1 MSNSSGP
8 RPDRRTAARP
18 ALPLNSLAA
27 LRLLLAVAY
36 PLLAH
41 WASVDGSGVVALLA
55 LADLA
60 VIVLLQPLARPRGWA
75 WLLLGAIGA
84 GLWTLHGSKVPA
96 LLLLAPPVAF
106 TALLS
111 WWFGRS
117 LGPGRVP
124 LISRIVSGLEG
135 CEPPALK
142 PALKHYTRRLTG
154 IWTALLAG
162 LALANA
168 VLALIAVPDG
178 VLMRLGHPP
187 VLAVSQ
193 DAWSRFAHLLNYGIV
208 GGFFLAEYVYRKR
221 RFPDRPY
228 RNFTEFMQR
237 MAALGPGFW
246 RTLFD

>member
-1 MSNSSGP
+1 MSSSTGF
-8 RPDRRTAARP
+8 RPDSRTAARP
-18 ALPLNSLAA
+18 AFLLIPLAA

-75 WLLLGAIGA
+75 WLLLAAIGA
-84 GLWTLHGSKVPA
+84 GLWALHGSKVPA
-96 LLLLAPPVAF
+96 LLLLAPPVVF

-117 LGPGRVP
+117 LRPGRVP

-142 PALKHYTRRLTG
+142 PELKHYTRRLTL
-154 IWTALLAG
+154 IWTVLLAG

-178 VLMRLGHPP
+178 VLMRLGYPP
-187 VLAVSQ
+187 VLTVSQ
-193 DAWSRFAHLLNYGIV
+193 DVWSWFANLLNYGIV

-228 RNFTEFMQR
+228 RNLPDFMRR
-237 MAALGPGFW
+237 MAGLGPQFW

>member
-1 MSNSSGP
+1 MN
-8 RPDRRTAARP
+8 
-18 ALPLNSLAA
+18 PLVT
-27 LRLLLAVAY
+27 LRLLLAIAY

-41 WASVDGSGVVALLA
+41 RASVDGSGLVALLA

-60 VIVLLQPLARPRGWA
+60 VIVLLQPLARGRGWA
-75 WLLLGAIGA
+75 WLLLAAIA
-84 GLWTLHGSKVPA
+84 VGLWALHGSKVPA
-96 LLLLAPPVAF
+96 LLLLAPPVLF

-117 LGPGRVP
+117 LQAGRVP
-124 LISRIVSGLEG
+124 LISRIVSGMEG

-142 PALKHYTRRLTG
+142 PELKHYTRRLTLA
-154 IWTALLAG
+154 WTVLLAA

-178 VLMRLGHPP
+178 VLMRLGYPP
-187 VLAVSQ
+187 LLAVPQ
-193 DAWSRFAHLLNYGIV
+193 DAWSWFANLLNYGIV
-208 GGFFLAEYVYRKR
+208 GGFFLGEYVYRKR

-228 RNFTEFMQR
+228 RNFPEFMQR

>member
-1 MSNSSGP
+1 MSSSTGR
-8 RPDRRTAARP
+8 RPDRRIAARP
-18 ALPLNSLAA
+18 AAKLSPLAA

-60 VIVLLQPLARPRGWA
+60 VIVLLQPLAMRRGWA
-75 WLLLGAIGA
+75 WLLLALVGA
-84 GLWTLHGSKVPA
+84 GLWSLHGSKVPA
-96 LLLLAPPVAF
+96 LLLLAPPVVF

-117 LGPGRVP
+117 LGAGRVP

-142 PALKHYTRRLTG
+142 PELKHYTRRLTA
-154 IWTALLAG
+154 IWTVLLAG
-162 LALANA
+162 LALTNGI
-168 VLALIAVPDG
+168 LALIAVPDG
-178 VLMRLGHPP
+178 VLMRLGYPP

-193 DAWSRFAHLLNYGIV
+193 DAWSWFANLLNYGIV
-208 GGFFLAEYVYRKR
+208 GGFFLAEYIYRKR

-228 RNFTEFMQR
+228 RNFPEFMQR

>member
-1 MSNSSGP
+1 MSP
-8 RPDRRTAARP
+8 
-18 ALPLNSLAA
+18 LAA

-60 VIVLLQPLARPRGWA
+60 VIVLLLPLAHRRGWA
-75 WLLLGAIGA
+75 WLLLALVGV
-84 GLWTLHGSKVPA
+84 GLGSLHGGKVPA
-96 LLLLAPPVAF
+96 LLLLAPPVVF

-117 LGPGRVP
+117 LRAGRVP
-124 LISRIVSGLEG
+124 LISRIVAGLER
-135 CEPPALK
+135 CEPAGLK
-142 PALKHYTRRLTG
+142 PELKHYTRRLTAV
-154 IWTALLAG
+154 WAALLAA

-178 VLMRLGHPP
+178 VLVRLGYPP

-193 DAWSRFAHLLNYGIV
+193 DAWSWFANLLNYGIV
-208 GGFFLAEYVYRKR
+208 GGFFLGEYAYRKR

-228 RNFTEFMQR
+228 RNLPDFLRR

>member
-1 MSNSSGP
+1 MSSNTGRP
-8 RPDRRTAARP
+8 PDRRIAARP
-18 ALPLNSLAA
+18 AAILSPLAA

-55 LADLA
+55 LVDLA
-60 VIVLLQPLARPRGWA
+60 MIVLLQPLARPRGWA
-75 WLLLGAIGA
+75 WLLLGAIGV
-84 GLWTLHGSKVPA
+84 GLWALHGSKIPA
-96 LLLLAPPVAF
+96 LLLLAPPVVF

-117 LGPGRVP
+117 LRARRVP

-142 PALKHYTRRLTG
+142 PELKRYTRRLTA
-154 IWTALLAG
+154 IWAALLAG

-178 VLMRLGHPP
+178 VLARLGHPP
-187 VLAVSQ
+187 LLAVSQ
-193 DAWSRFAHLLNYGIV
+193 DTWSWFANLLNYGIV

-228 RNFTEFMQR
+228 RNLPEFMQR
-237 MAALGPGFW
+237 LAALGPGFW

>member
-1 MSNSSGP
+1 MSNSIGF

-18 ALPLNSLAA
+18 ASLLSPLAA

-41 WASVDGSGVVALLA
+41 WASIDGSGVVALLA
-55 LADLA
+55 LLDLA
-60 VIVLLQPLARPRGWA
+60 VIVLLQPLARPIGWA
-75 WLLLGAIGA
+75 WLLLGATGV
-84 GLWTLHGSKVPA
+84 GLWALHGSKIPA
-96 LLLLAPPVAF
+96 LLLLAPPVVF

-117 LGPGRVP
+117 LRAGRVP

-142 PALKHYTRRLTG
+142 PELKHYTRRLT
-154 IWTALLAG
+154 LLWAMLLGG

-178 VLMRLGHPP
+178 VLMRLGYPP
-187 VLAVSQ
+187 VLTVSQ
-193 DAWSRFAHLLNYGIV
+193 DAWSWFANLLNYGIV
-208 GGFFLAEYVYRKR
+208 GGFFLAEYVCRKR
-221 RFPDRPY
+221 RFPERPY
-228 RNFTEFMQR
+228 RNFPEFLQR
-237 MAALGPGFW
+237 MARLGPGFW

>member
-1 MSNSSGP
+1 MS
-8 RPDRRTAARP
+8 
-18 ALPLNSLAA
+18 PLAT
-27 LRLLLAVAY
+27 LRLLLAIAY

-41 WASVDGSGVVALLA
+41 RASVDGSGLVALLA

-60 VIVLLQPLARPRGWA
+60 VIVLLQPLARRRGWA
-75 WLLLGAIGA
+75 WLLLVAIGV
-84 GLWTLHGSKVPA
+84 GLWAVHGSKVPA
-96 LLLLAPPVAF
+96 LLLLAPPVLF

-117 LGPGRVP
+117 LQAGRVP
-124 LISRIVSGLEG
+124 LISRIVSGMEG

-142 PALKHYTRRLTG
+142 PELKHYTRCLTLA
-154 IWTALLAG
+154 WTVLLAG

-178 VLMRLGHPP
+178 VLMRLGYPP
-187 VLAVSQ
+187 LLAVSQ
-193 DAWSRFAHLLNYGIV
+193 DAWSWFANLLNYGIV
-208 GGFFLAEYVYRKR
+208 GSFFLGEYVYRKR

-228 RNFTEFMQR
+228 RNFPEFMQR